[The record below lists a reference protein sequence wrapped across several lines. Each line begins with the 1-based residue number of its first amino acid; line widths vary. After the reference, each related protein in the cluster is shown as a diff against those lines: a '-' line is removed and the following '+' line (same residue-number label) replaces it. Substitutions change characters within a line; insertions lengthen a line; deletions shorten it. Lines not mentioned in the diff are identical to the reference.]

1 MGLGLH
7 ACASSGSPN
16 STRIEPSNGLK
27 PTAQWQTKG
36 QTSSTYKVGTPYRIA
51 GSWYYPKEDP
61 DYSETGIAS
70 WYGPGF
76 NGKRTANGET
86 YDQTALT
93 AAHRT
98 LPMPSIVRVTN
109 LDNGRSIKVRINDR
123 GPFARGRIIDLS
135 QRGAELLGFTRLGT
149 AKVLV
154 EIVADENRRIT
165 SAAMTNDAAG
175 SAPASVPTVEVTA
188 ETLPG
193 SAEPTLADS
202 PAASQTALAVPRRT
216 ISTVSPGGAP
226 VQVVNRRPVGN
237 SEIYVQAGA
246 FTDFNNAN
254 RLRARLSPIG
264 DVTIAHALVE
274 DTEFF
279 RVRLGPVATVEAADR
294 LLGLLLDNGFDSAR
308 VVVD

>member
-1 MGLGLH
+1 MGLGLQ
-7 ACASSGSPN
+7 ACASSGPPD
-16 STRIEPSNGLK
+16 STGI
-27 PTAQWQTKG
+27 A
-36 QTSSTYKVGTPYRIA
+36 SSGGRESIPQEQSSGTYKVGAPYRIA
-51 GSWYYPKEDP
+51 GRWYYPKEDP
-61 DYSETGIAS
+61 DYRETGIAS

-76 NGKRTANGET
+76 NGKQTANGET
-86 YDQTALT
+86 YDQNALT

-123 GPFARGRIIDLS
+123 GPFARSRIIDLS
-135 QRGAELLGFTRLGT
+135 QRGAELLGFTRRGT

-154 EIVADENRRIT
+154 EIVADENRRIA
-165 SAAMTNDAAG
+165 SAALTNDAAG
-175 SAPASVPTVEVTA
+175 SAPAPVPTVEVTA

-216 ISTVSPGGAP
+216 VSTVSRGRSP
-226 VQVVNRRPVGN
+226 VQVVNRRPVGSN
-237 SEIYVQAGA
+237 EIYVQAGA

-264 DVTIAHALVE
+264 NVTVAHALVD

-279 RVRLGPVATVEAADR
+279 RVRLGPVATVEAADS
-294 LLGLLLDNGFDSAR
+294 LLDLLLDNGFDNAR